1 MVPHPGKLMNFPLSP
16 TPGQPLYPQGTPVAA
31 PALAQALPGKAVERR
46 RRQRGSASTWLT
58 VFAGLVGLAVIAGA
72 IYVKMIGGTKVVIGS
87 KDEVR
92 YSGTATKEQALAL
105 GQALKT
111 SGYFSD
117 TGASVLLNKGASGT
131 ILSFVVKA
139 GIWDDWGKVAAFEE
153 IGRDMAASVGGFPLK
168 VRLVDDGVAVKKE
181 MDVHPNL
188 KAGGIEMRYSGSAT
202 EAQAQALAEAFHK
215 ALADKELTV
224 LFSVNQGKREIAIV
238 VHDGT
243 WDDAATVEGLQNFVR
258 LVADS
263 AGGLPITLRLIDS
276 ALDSKKEV
284 PVQ

>member
-1 MVPHPGKLMNFPLSP
+1 
-16 TPGQPLYPQGTPVAA
+16 LYPQGTPVAA
-31 PALAQALPGKAVERR
+31 PALAQALPDKAVERR

-168 VRLVDDGVAVKKE
+168 VRLVDDGVTVKKE

-243 WDDAATVEGLQNFVR
+243 WNDAATVEGLQNFVR